1 MAERHLRLFVAL
13 ELPEGVREALFEWAG
28 LVCGAEP
35 GLRQVSAES
44 LHVTLCFL
52 GALPAEQLEP
62 VRQACETANGFPVAS
77 LATREALWLPRR
89 RPRVLTIQLEDRAGV
104 LGSLQAQLGA
114 ELARAGAFTPEGR
127 RFLPHVTVA
136 RVRGDA
142 RRALVELPAPPALRF
157 VAERIVLYR
166 SQLGG
171 GPARYEALRQVPLSR
186 R

>member
-13 ELPEGVREALFEWAG
+13 ELPEVVREALFEWAG
-28 LVCGAEP
+28 VVCGAEP
-35 GLRQVSAES
+35 GLRQVSVES

-52 GALPAEQLEP
+52 GAVPAEQLES
-62 VRQACETANGFPVAS
+62 VRQACQTANGFSVAS

-89 RPRVLTIQLEDRAGV
+89 RPRVFVVELEDPAGR
-104 LGSLQAQLGA
+104 LGSLQGQLGA

-127 RFLPHVTVA
+127 RFLPHATVA
-136 RVRGDA
+136 RVRGEG
-142 RRALVELPAPPALRF
+142 RRPPVELPPPPAVRF

-171 GPARYEALRQVPLSR
+171 GPARYEALHQVPLSR